1 MRLEQAVDTADLSY
15 RDCTDP
21 QLVKAA
27 SAGDSEAF
35 SELARRHYQICQRMA
50 EAIVRDPQ
58 EAEDRVQNAMLQA
71 YLHIG
76 EFELRSNFRSWL
88 IRIVINQCL
97 MSVRRGRRTRQVSM
111 DRPHGRDTGRESRPL
126 EFISKEPTPE
136 EIVFRDQLKS
146 RLQNHVGCLPG
157 PFKVLMNRQ
166 ASGTL
171 DIREAAVELDITPEA
186 VKSRL
191 NRARKE
197 MRRRLQNEFCTG
209 YSLSAVELRRV

>member
-1 MRLEQAVDTADLSY
+1 MRVQHRLGPCLSY
-15 RDCTDP
+15 AEKTDP
-21 QLVKAA
+21 ELVKAA
-27 SAGDSEAF
+27 AGGDSEAF

-50 EAIVRDPQ
+50 EAILHDTQ

-71 YLHIG
+71 YLHVG

-97 MSVRRGRRTRQVSM
+97 MSVRRGRKARHVSM
-111 DRPHGRDTGRESRPL
+111 DCPYRREAGRDSRPL
-126 EFISKEPTPE
+126 ELVSKEATPE
-136 EIVFRDQLKS
+136 EIVFREQLK
-146 RLQNHVGCLPG
+146 RKLEDHVGCLPG
-157 PFKVLMNRQ
+157 PFRLLMNRQ

-171 DIREAAVELDITPEA
+171 DIREAAVELEITPEA

-197 MRRRLQNEFCTG
+197 MRRRLQKEFCTG
-209 YSLSAVELRRV
+209 YSLSAVELRKA